1 MQENSCTKKL
11 LMFCFWCA
19 NNGRRVTGV
28 LVGTAPPMVLLLS
41 FFSLCLFSF
50 LLKRQW
56 ESTIPFIGR
65 LFFRGRFFLFYFF
78 LHCFLLQLLSTRI
91 NAQYHTKFTSH
102 MIKDITFGILRFT
115 VLERTWNSVCCMYVL
130 FDI

>member
-19 NNGRRVTGV
+19 NKGRRVTGV

-56 ESTIPFIGR
+56 ESTIPSIRR
-65 LFFRGRFFLFYFF
+65 LFFAVVFFSCIVSSCS
-78 LHCFLLQLLSTRI
+78 CFQRESTHSTI
-91 NAQYHTKFTSH
+91 PSSP
-102 MIKDITFGILRFT
+102 
-115 VLERTWNSVCCMYVL
+115 RT
-130 FDI
+130 